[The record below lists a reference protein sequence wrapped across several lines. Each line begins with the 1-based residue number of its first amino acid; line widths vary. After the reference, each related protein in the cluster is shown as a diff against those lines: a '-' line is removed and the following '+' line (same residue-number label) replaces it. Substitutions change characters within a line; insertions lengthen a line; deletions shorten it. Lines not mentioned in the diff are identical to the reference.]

1 MEISSLA
8 VVQIEIPFIQTT
20 LARNE
25 SHQRPNQIFANVL
38 LYSGRVSCGYNLAIS
53 RWVNVLI

>member
-8 VVQIEIPFIQTT
+8 VVQIEILFIQTT
-20 LARNE
+20 LAPNE
-25 SHQRPNQIFANVL
+25 RRERPNQIFASVL
-38 LYSGRVSCGYNLAIS
+38 LYGRRVSCGYNLAIS